1 MTSLYGPLT
10 RLYWCRLPGLIRG
23 RRAQRHQPRHE
34 AEIGVRFAGR
44 NKLVHLVEAGE
55 VVQRLRR
62 GVADRLH
69 RPVQTRYDFRN
80 GNQAAVLTLHAF
92 ILPCAFPRQATGFKV
107 QPASSNRWEIEFLEQ
122 VVQGFLQQSLD
133 RVPLLGGQYTE
144 LLVNCDVRSV
154 RLLSAYPRP
163 VWASLFRQVSFSRP
177 GAPPEWDR
185 LSTRALL
192 RPGDSSS
199 CSAWFL
205 RSWRLPGD
213 PLPDPGEELANLGS
227 GLAFRLVF
235 HDSKSDR

>member
-1 MTSLYGPLT
+1 MPLFSHAPSLDKQQVSKYS
-10 RLYWCRLPGLIRG
+10 
-23 RRAQRHQPRHE
+23 QHQ
-34 AEIGVRFAGR
+34 AIGG
-44 NKLVHLVEAGE
+44 
-55 VVQRLRR
+55 RLR
-62 GVADRLH
+62 
-69 RPVQTRYDFRN
+69 
-80 GNQAAVLTLHAF
+80 
-92 ILPCAFPRQATGFKV
+92 
-107 QPASSNRWEIEFLEQ
+107 FLEQ

-213 PLPDPGEELANLGS
+213 PLRISAAALPSGSCSTTPSPIGRGSPRRGLRRRPCGDTLLVELRALLHIHPHPQN
-227 GLAFRLVF
+227 
-235 HDSKSDR
+235 